1 MQRIWIWK
9 PFNTRPRIQILC
21 IFTVWKVWKYLVVSV
36 EEIKCHILATSIQ
49 SRTLRIQF
57 FLLLNYLVLRQK
69 KYFGVILPSVSFQNV
84 FLQSIFFQT
93 CIFVKYT
100 WLLSFVSWLL
110 VQVVRCLRRRSDRL
124 LRLPSRP
131 LRWRRKPRR
140 HHPCFCG
147 HGPVAEVPV
156 IKISNFWWDDFHLK
170 IEPHPTIC

>member
-100 WLLSFVSWLL
+100 WLLALCQLIPYMVIYDLNRIWSIFTRCMDGGGSMDGGAFVLCGGVWT
-110 VQVVRCLRRRSDRL
+110 QVGSVSI
-124 LRLPSRP
+124 
-131 LRWRRKPRR
+131 
-140 HHPCFCG
+140 
-147 HGPVAEVPV
+147 GPQ
-156 IKISNFWWDDFHLK
+156 HLK
-170 IEPHPTIC
+170 QQPTTS